1 MNLMISG
8 RHIQISN
15 HLEEYIEEK
24 SRKLTNHM
32 PNLGEV
38 RVEVAVNETRSAA
51 DHFTCQITA
60 WIEHQMLNAESNASN
75 VHQAINE
82 AIAKF
87 DRQLEKMKIQHQH
100 KGRPSLAANTEQV
113 LEREQAEPK

>member
-1 MNLMISG
+1 MNLIISG

-24 SRKLTNHM
+24 TGKLINHM

-38 RVEVAVNETRSAA
+38 RVELAVNETRSAA
-51 DHFTCQITA
+51 DHFTCQITT
-60 WIEHQMLNAESNASN
+60 WLEHQMLNAESSASN

-82 AIAKF
+82 AIAKL

-100 KGRPSLAANTEQV
+100 KGRPSLATNTEQA
-113 LEREQAEPK
+113 LERQEAQFL